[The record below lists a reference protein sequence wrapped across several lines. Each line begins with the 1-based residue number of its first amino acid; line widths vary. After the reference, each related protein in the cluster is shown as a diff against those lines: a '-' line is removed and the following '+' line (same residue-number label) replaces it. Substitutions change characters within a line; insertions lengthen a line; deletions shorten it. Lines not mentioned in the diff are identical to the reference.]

1 MADPILHIKDSY
13 FFEVPKILWR
23 PSYRSLQEVPKY
35 LQLEQGADAH
45 LEDYNRDLAG
55 KILIPQP
62 FGTLKNLYTAESGFC
77 ISKVMIIEVV
87 VAIFLFWAFRKFA
100 SLIRSDKAP
109 EGKGWNAFEGLVV
122 FVRDGIAR
130 TAIGPDGDKYV
141 PILGTVFF
149 FVLILNLIGMLPWI
163 GAATG
168 AFSLTLTLAV
178 FMLLHAIYAG
188 SKSLGVIGFWTN
200 MIPKLDL
207 PLWLF
212 PLKIAIC
219 LIIFVVEV
227 IGLFIK
233 HGVLGVR
240 LLANIVAGHL
250 VLTAILGLIAS
261 GASLSFP
268 LWGTVAVMASLA
280 AATMSVLELGVC
292 FLQAYIFTFLA
303 AVWLASVIHSHGD
316 HGHDHGDDHDHAH
329 GHQPGHAH

>member
-1 MADPILHIKDSY
+1 MADPILHIKDAY
-13 FFEVPKILWR
+13 FFEVPKFLWR
-23 PSYRSLQEVPKY
+23 PTYRKMGEVPSF
-35 LQLEQGADAH
+35 LQLEHPEAT
-45 LEDYNRDLAG
+45 LEDYNHDLAG
-55 KILIPQP
+55 KIIIPQP

-87 VAIFLFWAFRKFA
+87 VAIFLFWIFRKFA

-109 EGKGWNAFEGLVV
+109 EGKGWNALEGLVV

-149 FVLILNLIGMLPWI
+149 FVLILNLIGMLPWV

-168 AFSLTLTLAV
+168 AFSLTLTLAA
-178 FMLLHAIYAG
+178 FMLVHAIYAG
-188 SKSLGVIGFWTN
+188 SKNLGVVGFWTN

-207 PLWLF
+207 PLWML
-212 PLKIAIC
+212 PLKIVIC

-250 VLTAILGLIAS
+250 VLTAVLGMIAS
-261 GASLSFP
+261 AATLSFK
-268 LWGTVAVMASLA
+268 LWGTVAVIASLA
-280 AATMSVLELGVC
+280 AATMSVLELAVC
-292 FLQAYIFTFLA
+292 FLQAYVFTFLA
-303 AVWLASVIHSHGD
+303 AVWLASVIHSHGGD
-316 HGHDHGDDHDHAH
+316 HGHDGDH
-329 GHQPGHAH
+329 GHGQEPGHAH